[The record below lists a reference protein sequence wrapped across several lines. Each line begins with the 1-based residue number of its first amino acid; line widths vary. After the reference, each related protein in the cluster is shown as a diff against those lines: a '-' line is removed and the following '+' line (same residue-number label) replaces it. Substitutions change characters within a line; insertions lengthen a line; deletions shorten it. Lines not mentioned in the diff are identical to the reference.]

1 MADKSPIEEIA
12 EIISGND
19 PNVMELVKSCVY
31 NAAVYFKDNTSR
43 YEEHGMYID
52 DPDSYEEDEIPW
64 IGMND
69 ILEDNGYVYGIDSSS
84 YLEDY
89 IYAIESCK
97 AFGLNGLF
105 IDEEWFDE
113 ENEMQNWFE
122 VLDGKWASQGFCIAD
137 IDFGGDDYL
146 LFPCPVNI
154 LEKLDSLAQKAG
166 YSIDYAKNM

>member
-1 MADKSPIEEIA
+1 MPDKSPIEEIA

-19 PNVMELVKSCVY
+19 QKVMELVKSCVY
-31 NAAVYFKDNTSR
+31 NTEEYFKDNTSR
-43 YEEHGMYID
+43 YENHGIYID
-52 DPDSYEEDEIPW
+52 NKKSYKEYNIPW

-89 IYAIESCK
+89 IDAIESCK
-97 AFGLNGLF
+97 AFGLNGLS
-105 IDEEWFDE
+105 INEEWFDE
-113 ENEMQNWFE
+113 EDEILSWFE
-122 VLDGKWASQGFCIAD
+122 VLDEKWADQGFCIAD
-137 IDFGGDDYL
+137 IGSDGDDYL

>member
-1 MADKSPIEEIA
+1 MAGKSPIEEVA

-19 PNVMELVKSCVY
+19 QNVMELVKSCVY
-31 NAAVYFKDNTSR
+31 NTDTYFKDNTSR
-43 YEEHGMYID
+43 YEEHGIYID
-52 DPDSYEEDEIPW
+52 DQDSYEEEEIPW

-89 IYAIESCK
+89 IYAVESCK
-97 AFGLNGLF
+97 AFGLNGLS

-113 ENEMQNWFE
+113 EDGMQAWFE
-122 VLDGKWASQGFCIAD
+122 VLDKKWEDKGFCIAG

-146 LFPCPVNI
+146 LFPCPVNM
-154 LEKLDSLAQKAG
+154 LEKLDNLAQEAS